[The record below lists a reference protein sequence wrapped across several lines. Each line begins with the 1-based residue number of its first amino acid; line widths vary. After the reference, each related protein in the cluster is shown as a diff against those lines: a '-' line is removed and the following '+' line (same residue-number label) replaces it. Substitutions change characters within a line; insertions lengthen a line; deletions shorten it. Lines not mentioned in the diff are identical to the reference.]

1 MHIKYL
7 VPIWQVYGYCIYLY
21 IPLNIVTIYYYYLCV
36 CVRERLCVYTH
47 VCRCTQRSEVFGTG
61 VIGDDVQLS

>member
-21 IPLNIVTIYYYYLCV
+21 IPLNIVTIYYYYFFV
-36 CVRERLCVYTH
+36 CDYVCTH
-47 VCRCTQRSEVFGTG
+47 MRAGALRDQKCWE
-61 VIGDDVQLS
+61 LEL